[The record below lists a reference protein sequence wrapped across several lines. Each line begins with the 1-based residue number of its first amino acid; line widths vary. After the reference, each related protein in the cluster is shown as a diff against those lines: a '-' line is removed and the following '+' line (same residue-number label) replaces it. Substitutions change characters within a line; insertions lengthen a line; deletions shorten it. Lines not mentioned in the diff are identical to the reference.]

1 MSPAAAL
8 PPLRGI
14 RVADFSRVIA
24 GPLCAMTL
32 ADLGADVVKIEN
44 PEGGDDTRG
53 YRPPD
58 YKGLSPAFVCYN
70 RNKRSI
76 ALDLNKAEDL
86 AKAKAL
92 TERADLVIENFR
104 TGLMEKF
111 GLGYDDLAPANRS
124 EEHTSELQSLM
135 RNSYDVF
142 CLKKKH
148 QTQTKR

>member
-1 MSPAAAL
+1 MSPASAL
-8 PPLRGI
+8 PPLHGI

-70 RNKRSI
+70 RKKRSI

-104 TGLMEKF
+104 TGLMEKY
-111 GLGYDDLAPANRS
+111 GLGYADLAPSNPRLVYLSRS
-124 EEHTSELQSLM
+124 EERRVGKECVSTCRSRWSPYH
-135 RNSYDVF
+135 
-142 CLKKKH
+142 
-148 QTQTKR
+148 

>member
-1 MSPAAAL
+1 MADSNSCPATLEPPSIRHFEEPPMSPASAL
-8 PPLRGI
+8 PPLHGI

-86 AKAKAL
+86 AKARSL

-104 TGLMEKF
+104 TGLKDRKSKRM
-111 GLGYDDLAPANRS
+111 
-124 EEHTSELQSLM
+124 
-135 RNSYDVF
+135 NSS
-142 CLKKKH
+142 H
-148 QTQTKR
+148 